1 MSNFK
6 LHHVLSVVVGIVV
19 VGSVIYIN
27 TASYFSTE
35 PVAPGSSPAAPI
47 SAAKNPLLSATKR
60 DVGNWFP
67 GTCFAEIYM
76 KSSSYGGSL
85 VQGCIEQTAR
95 EIKAQTGVQ
104 LGAND
109 FRDPEVLSHFK
120 GVYGASNP
128 WRS

>member
-1 MSNFK
+1 MPNFK
-6 LHHVLSVVVGIVV
+6 LHHVLSVVVGVVV

-35 PVAPGSSPAAPI
+35 AVAPGSSPAAPI
-47 SAAKNPLLSATKR
+47 SAEKNPLLSATKR

-95 EIKAQTGVQ
+95 EIKVQTGVQ
-104 LGAND
+104 LSAND